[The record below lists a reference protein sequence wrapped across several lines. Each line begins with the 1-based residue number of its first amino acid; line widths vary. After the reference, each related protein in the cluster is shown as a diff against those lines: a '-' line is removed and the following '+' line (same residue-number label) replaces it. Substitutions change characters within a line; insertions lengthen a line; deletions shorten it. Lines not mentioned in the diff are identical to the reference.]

1 MAEAGGGIGNVPPG
15 FMESAMGNRELE
27 ELWAEKEQRR
37 EEKVN
42 SNWRRKSLGVKCWD
56 VERF

>member
-1 MAEAGGGIGNVPPG
+1 
-15 FMESAMGNRELE
+15 MESAMGNRELE

-42 SNWRRKSLGVKCWD
+42 SNLRKMRKYHILEMTVVSASGRKKAATIWISPL
-56 VERF
+56 

>member
-1 MAEAGGGIGNVPPG
+1 
-15 FMESAMGNRELE
+15 MESAMGNRELE

-42 SNWRRKSLGVKCWD
+42 SNWRKKSLGVKCSV